1 MVPAVLQE
9 ITAIMVTGNNGNN
22 GNNGT
27 SGSSGSSGNNGN
39 NGNNGT
45 SGSSGNNGNN
55 GNNGTS
61 GSSGSSGLLSLS
73 GTTNN
78 GIITLNSSA
87 PNATVEAGFTISGA
101 YLNTA
106 AVGNYITFYGD
117 SNARHSISSRD
128 YTGAAADD
136 LRINTYGSLYINLD
150 SNNNNTSNADLGIGS
165 HGNTATISNWLLWM
179 NGENGNVGLGTTVPG
194 ARLHINDSN
203 DQKIILSGSTSPY
216 IRFQESTTNRAYI
229 QWHPSYDSL
238 LFRNEQTD
246 NFDFLTHTTTG
257 AINLR
262 LKGSDHDIWGSFYAQ
277 EGTSAAHEVGILDGD
292 QSWALKHVKDTSW
305 EFLIN
310 NSSKMF
316 INADGEVGIN
326 TTSPDADLSIYG
338 TQNLSGTIKT
348 RNGYNSNAIGWW
360 LNLSLNSNKIILYP
374 PDGSGSDMTLLEKRD
389 GKEGVYYGISPITYV
404 QNYSLTSNGS
414 VSLDGAY
421 GQCVDVDISSGIS
434 ITGFGVGS
442 SLNSQMFSNGGA
454 QTIILILRYN
464 GSASVTWNVTD
475 NLYTSTSVGIKWS
488 GGVTPTLTASSGKAD
503 VFAITQLNY
512 FTFIGSVVAQNIS
525 YT

>member
-1 MVPAVLQE
+1 M
-9 ITAIMVTGNNGNN
+9 
-22 GNNGT
+22 
-27 SGSSGSSGNNGN
+27 
-39 NGNNGT
+39 
-45 SGSSGNNGNN
+45 
-55 GNNGTS
+55 
-61 GSSGSSGLLSLS
+61 
-73 GTTNN
+73 
-78 GIITLNSSA
+78 
-87 PNATVEAGFTISGA
+87 
-101 YLNTA
+101 
-106 AVGNYITFYGD
+106 
-117 SNARHSISSRD
+117 
-128 YTGAAADD
+128 
-136 LRINTYGSLYINLD
+136 YINLD

-203 DQKIILSGSTSPY
+203 DQKIILSGSSSPY